1 MLNIDGFLFSVGT
14 LFRSTI
20 PVFFP
25 STLPVVNDAVTG
37 PTVTKYL
44 PLEGEIKARQF
55 LLAGVQSSQGEEKM
69 IPTLVKMSKSVEP
82 TLPPPVDNRF
92 IVARCSRKYERASHA
107 VVGGKWGSCMTWLE
121 EKRVGIFGKH
131 PIDLLANGITVHD
144 P

>member
-25 STLPVVNDAVTG
+25 STLLVVNDAVTG

-69 IPTLVKMSKSVEP
+69 ILTLV
-82 TLPPPVDNRF
+82 
-92 IVARCSRKYERASHA
+92 
-107 VVGGKWGSCMTWLE
+107 
-121 EKRVGIFGKH
+121 
-131 PIDLLANGITVHD
+131 
-144 P
+144 